1 MAGFA
6 AAAAA
11 PALSA
16 LSAPQEPVAL
26 EKGVVLGGGA
36 EGEKGVELSVEEGQL
51 IQYGVGRRTLEGL
64 KHHPPGAQAAVR
76 EAAVAREASVARK
89 EK

>member
-11 PALSA
+11 PALST

-26 EKGVVLGGGA
+26 EGVLGGGA

-89 EK
+89 QK